1 MTGTLADV
9 DCAGSVSGFGDFLT
23 TTHTIDEIQVMP
35 VAPARALAIAIE
47 PFAGQVYFAP
57 ECHAGYA
64 ALGFGPSP
72 GTTGEVAMPDGQ
84 AYFCSRGS
92 VMGQV
97 PGEVV
102 AAAFGVFNPAVVV
115 PAVTTGWKLTDART
129 LCAARTDGALR
140 QLRRVLGA
148 HPDGLDR
155 VLELLRRATE
165 QLPLAGKPLFAG
177 LVGQGLP
184 GEALADAW
192 RLADELREYRGDV
205 HVNIW
210 TAAGF
215 DAVEIGLITELFW
228 GLPLRSYIRT
238 RAWTDEDLAAGEERL
253 ESRGLIRDGSFTD
266 AGRAARESIEVAT
279 DEGCAPIIAALGD
292 DLDELVGL
300 LAEWSRQVQTA
311 GGYPAKGPHDLA
323 ALANH

>member
-1 MTGTLADV
+1 
-9 DCAGSVSGFGDFLT
+9 
-23 TTHTIDEIQVMP
+23 MP
-35 VAPARALAIAIE
+35 VAPARALAITIE
-47 PFAGQVYFAP
+47 PFAGQVYFSP
-57 ECHAGYA
+57 ECHASYE
-64 ALGFGPSP
+64 ALGFRPSP
-72 GTTGEVAMPDGQ
+72 GKTGEVAMPDGQ

-102 AAAFGVFNPAVVV
+102 AAAFAVFNPKVVV
-115 PAVTTGWKLTDART
+115 PAVAQGWRLTDART
-129 LCAARTDGALR
+129 LCAARTDGAVR

-148 HPDGLDR
+148 HPDGLGR

-177 LVGQGLP
+177 LVAQDLP

-205 HVNIW
+205 HVNVW
-210 TAAGF
+210 AAAGF

-238 RAWTDEDLAAGEERL
+238 RAWTDEDLAAAEERL
-253 ESRGLIRDGSFTD
+253 ESRGLIRDGSFTE

-300 LAEWSRQVQTA
+300 VAAWSRQVQSV
-311 GGYPAKGPHDLA
+311 GGYPAAGPHDLA
-323 ALANH
+323 AFANR